1 LQILF
6 LKGSRS
12 LLMYWQNNYEPGSIA
27 SIVLLLRRSVQRFF
41 QHWTIALQ
49 FTQSEA
55 KGRTLV
61 RSYHYSAIMKT
72 LFLLFSLSFVTT
84 ISIAQQPDK
93 YILLKPDRV
102 FDGETMQSGWVVLV
116 KNNKIEQ
123 AGAMIFKL
131 PAGTEIIE
139 LKGMT
144 LLPGLIEGH
153 SHLFLHPYNETSWD
167 DQVLKESRAERTARA
182 VNHAKATLMAGF
194 TTVRDLGTE
203 GAMYDD
209 VGLKKAIEKGVIPGP
224 RMIVAT
230 RAIVVKGTYGPKSP
244 SPDVELPQGAE
255 EVAGLEEL
263 SKAVRSQIGHG
274 ADLVKVYADY
284 RYGPNG
290 EAQPTFSQLELQS
303 AVDIASGSGRKVVA
317 HASTTEGMKR
327 AINAGIST
335 IEHGDGG
342 TEDVFKLM
350 KEKNVAL
357 CPTLAAG
364 AAIQQYRGWKKGIDP
379 EPQSITNKK
388 KNFQLALQTG
398 VTICMGGDVG
408 VFSHGDNAREMELM
422 VEYGMKPIDVLR
434 SATSINADV
443 FGYGEKIGRIK
454 KDLFADLIAVDA
466 DPSIDIKNIRKIKL
480 VMKDGVIFKKE

>member
-1 LQILF
+1 MMRKQ
-6 LKGSRS
+6 
-12 LLMYWQNNYEPGSIA
+12 
-27 SIVLLLRRSVQRFF
+27 LLLF
-41 QHWTIALQ
+41 Q
-49 FTQSEA
+49 
-55 KGRTLV
+55 
-61 RSYHYSAIMKT
+61 
-72 LFLLFSLSFVTT
+72 FLLLV
-84 ISIAQQPDK
+84 ILCNAQSADK

-102 FDGETMQSGWVVLV
+102 FDGEQMHNDWVVLV

-123 AGAMIFKL
+123 AGAMNFKL
-131 PAGTEIIE
+131 PAGSEIIE

-153 SHLFLHPYNETSWD
+153 SHLFLHPYNETPWD

-230 RAIVVKGTYGPKSP
+230 RAIVAKGTYGPKSA

-255 EVAGLEEL
+255 EVAGLDEL
-263 SKAVRSQIGHG
+263 SKAIRSQIGHG
-274 ADLVKVYADY
+274 ADVIKVYADY
-284 RYGPNG
+284 RYGPDG
-290 EAQPTFSQLELQS
+290 EAMPAFSELELQWLVGNALS
-303 AVDIASGSGRKVVA
+303 SGRKAVA
-317 HASTTEGMKR
+317 HATTEEGMRR

-342 TEDVFKLM
+342 TQEIFKLM

-357 CPTLAAG
+357 CPTLAASN
-364 AAIQQYRGWKKGIDP
+364 AIQQYHGWKKGIDP
-379 EPQSITNKK
+379 EPPAITNKK
-388 KNFQLALQTG
+388 KSFQLALQAG

-408 VFSHGDNAREMELM
+408 VFAHGENAKEMELM
-422 VEYGMKPIDVLR
+422 VEYGMKPLDVLR

-443 FGYGEKIGRIK
+443 FGYANKIGRIK
-454 KDLFADLIAVDA
+454 KDQFADLVAVEG
-466 DPSIDIKNIRKIKL
+466 DPSIQIQNIRKIKM
-480 VMKDGVIFKKE
+480 VMKDGTVYKQP